1 MEDKK
6 MIGKYKVLALAGQG
20 SFGKVHKTIREDDN
34 KLYAIKEVTKSNLTE
49 AVFEN
54 LIREVQISKQLKHP
68 NLCQC
73 LVTMESKQSFYIV
86 FDFCEGGD
94 LGNYLKQVK
103 KISFGQA
110 MNIIR
115 QMRDGYKELLL
126 ENILHR
132 DLKLD
137 NILVDKKE
145 EMTIKISDFGCSKN
159 SVLGSTVIGTP
170 KYMALE
176 VLNENEKY
184 NYKADFWSFGLC
196 CWELL
201 YGYTHFPFSL
211 ESKKALMNDIKN
223 FSGENLRFPD
233 YPKFPAEVREFFIR
247 TLQISPQLRIDSDDF
262 FNHRFFSLEDGQ
274 QGGGQGSEEEEL
286 NQQNL
291 FKKGK
296 QSADNSQVILFTQ
309 IKKSYNEKILEIRLC
324 RNTARDT
331 FQYYDANKSKEFS
344 SYLLAMGIMLT
355 QRAKQKVDCCLASL
369 SEKKNLYNLTG
380 FETFIAVPNEYLNF
394 KTEALQLQ
402 DEIKVLDGQ
411 VYEKF
416 TNNCFSGEFRE
427 RVNDVMFRSTLPE
440 AKKLLMTDVIK
451 FVQNNM
457 KANVNE
463 YDNTNFQTNL
473 KRVIYIMKGKILEN
487 LKDFH

>member
-1 MEDKK
+1 

-34 KLYAIKEVTKSNLTE
+34 KLYAVKEITKSNLTE
-49 AVFEN
+49 TVFEN
-54 LIREVQISKQLKHP
+54 LIREVQISKQLKHQ
-68 NLCQC
+68 NLSQC
-73 LVTMESKQSFYIV
+73 IVTMESKQSFYIV
-86 FDFCEGGD
+86 FEFCDGGD

-115 QMRDGYKELLL
+115 QIRDGYKYLFQQ
-126 ENILHR
+126 NILHR

-137 NILVDKKE
+137 NILIDKKE
-145 EMTIKISDFGCSKN
+145 DMSIKISDFGCSKN

-184 NYKADFWSFGLC
+184 NYKADFWSLGLC

-201 YGYTHFPFSL
+201 YGFNHFPFSL

-233 YPKFPAEVREFFIR
+233 YPEFPPEVRDFFIR
-247 TLQISPQLRIDSDDF
+247 TLQISPQLRIDADDF
-262 FNHRFFSLEDGQ
+262 FNHLFFSLEDGV
-274 QGGGQGSEEEEL
+274 QGGGQGIDEE
-286 NQQNL
+286 NQNQYNS
-291 FKKGK
+291 FKKSK
-296 QSADNSQVILFTQ
+296 QSDENNHQILFTL
-309 IKKSYNEKILEIRLC
+309 IKKFYNEKILEIRLC

-331 FQYYDANKSKEFS
+331 FQYYDVNKSKEFS
-344 SYLLAMGIMLT
+344 SYLLATAIMLT
-355 QRAKQKVDCCLASL
+355 QRVKQKVDCCLASL
-369 SEKKNLYNLTG
+369 TDKKNLYNLVG
-380 FETFIAVPNEYLNF
+380 FEVFIVVPNEYLKF
-394 KTEALQLQ
+394 KNEALQLQ
-402 DEIKVLDGQ
+402 EEIKVLDGQ

-416 TNNCFSGEFRE
+416 TNNCFSSEFRE
-427 RVNDVMFRSTLPE
+427 RVNDVLFRSSLPE
-440 AKKLLMTDVIK
+440 AKKLLMTDTIK

-457 KANVNE
+457 EANVNE
-463 YDNTNFQTNL
+463 YDSNNFQMNL
-473 KRVIYIMKGKILEN
+473 KRVIFIMKGKILEN